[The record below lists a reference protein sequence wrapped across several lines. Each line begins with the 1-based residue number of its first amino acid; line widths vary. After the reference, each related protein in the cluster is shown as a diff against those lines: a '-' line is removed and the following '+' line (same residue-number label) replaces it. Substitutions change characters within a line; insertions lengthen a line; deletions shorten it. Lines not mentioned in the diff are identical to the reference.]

1 MAQARKRAPRSTATK
16 PKAEPEVKAGAG
28 AVCPVGFCPVG
39 MFLTMS
45 GRARPEAVEHLLAA
59 GREFMLALTAV
70 LNTRAEDL
78 GRPSQI
84 EKIELE

>member
-1 MAQARKRAPRSTATK
+1 MAQARKRAPRGAAAK
-16 PKAEPEVKAGAG
+16 REAEPEVGPGG

-59 GREFMLALTAV
+59 GREFMLALSAV
-70 LNTRAEDL
+70 LNARVDDL

>member
-16 PKAEPEVKAGAG
+16 PKEPEVEAGAG

-59 GREFMLALTAV
+59 GREFVLALSAV
-70 LNTRAEDL
+70 LNARVDDL

>member
-1 MAQARKRAPRSTATK
+1 MAEKRSARRS
-16 PKAEPEVKAGAG
+16 EPPPQRE

-39 MFLTMS
+39 MFLTVAGS
-45 GRARPEAVEHLLAA
+45 ARPEAVEHLMAA
-59 GREFMLALTAV
+59 AREFLMALNAV
-70 LNTRAEDL
+70 LGSRLEDL

>member
-1 MAQARKRAPRSTATK
+1 
-16 PKAEPEVKAGAG
+16 
-28 AVCPVGFCPVG
+28 
-39 MFLTMS
+39 MFLTVA
-45 GRARPEAVEHLLAA
+45 GHARPEAVEHLVAA

-70 LNTRAEDL
+70 LNARAEDL